1 MLRAILLIVALAI
14 ILAIGAIAIGLIDIT
29 QPQQA
34 KAPRIDI
41 RVNDVD
47 VGTAPANVQMP
58 TVGTTTRQIEL
69 PQVTIDK
76 GGTQPAPQTA
86 PQPAP
91 QPVPAGNAQ

>member
-1 MLRAILLIVALAI
+1 MLRTILLIVAFVI
-14 ILAIGAIAIGLIDIT
+14 ILAIGAVAVGLVDVT

-34 KAPRIDI
+34 KAPGISI

-58 TVGTTTRQIEL
+58 TVGTATRQIEL

-76 GGTQPAPQTA
+76 SAAQPAPQGAPQAA

-91 QPVPAGNAQ
+91 AGNAQ